1 MDEKIEDL
9 DQSLITYHIRFQ
21 RLCKELTEYTTL
33 MTEFL
38 AGSAHLPPEFHADF
52 KPMFLKYA
60 ELYAEFG
67 ECMED
72 IGNNGKAYFR
82 WFKEYTDAQQKK
94 IDILEQMVKNAEL
107 INEINDQ
114 IMSAQEVVIEAIKV

>member
-21 RLCKELTEYTTL
+21 RLCKELNEYTAM

-52 KPMFLKYA
+52 KPLFLKSVS
-60 ELYAEFG
+60 
-67 ECMED
+67 
-72 IGNNGKAYFR
+72 
-82 WFKEYTDAQQKK
+82 YTH
-94 IDILEQMVKNAEL
+94 LTLPTTPYV
-107 INEINDQ
+107 
-114 IMSAQEVVIEAIKV
+114 

>member
-33 MTEFL
+33 MAEFL

-60 ELYAEFG
+60 ELYTEFG
-67 ECMED
+67 ECMEN
-72 IGNNGKAYFR
+72 IGDNGKAYFR
-82 WFKEYTDAQQKK
+82 WFKEYTDNQQKK
-94 IDILEQMVKNAEL
+94 IDILEQMVKNSELVMEIQERVIDAE
-107 INEINDQ
+107 EK
-114 IMSAQEVVIEAIKV
+114 VIEAMKT

>member
-21 RLCKELTEYTTL
+21 RLCKELNEYTAM

-60 ELYAEFG
+60 ELYTEFG

>member
-1 MDEKIEDL
+1 MDEKTEDL
-9 DQSLITYHIRFQ
+9 NQALKTYHIRFQ
-21 RLCKELTEYTTL
+21 RLCKEMNEYTVM

-38 AGSAHLPPEFHADF
+38 VGNAHLPPEFHADF

-60 ELYAEFG
+60 ELYTEFG

-82 WFKEYTDAQQKK
+82 WFKEYTDAQQKQ
-94 IDILEQMVKNAEL
+94 IDILEEMVKTAEL
-107 INEINDQ
+107 INQ
-114 IMSAQEVVIEAIKV
+114 IREGIITNEEELEKAIKV